1 MNLLHPEECLDLGS
15 ELEANSTIEI
25 CTGKKKAFPHILK
38 FKMHKGGTI
47 TPLQDKLNYMGIK
60 NRKYDFYLGG
70 TDSCQGKQNSV
81 QFSSIHHIDNHL
93 EVFLVS
99 SILHVGHGQ
108 EP

>member
-25 CTGKKKAFPHILK
+25 CTGKKKDFPHILK
-38 FKMHKGGTI
+38 FKMHKGGTV

-70 TDSCQGKQNSV
+70 TDSCQGKQIQYNFEYTSY
-81 QFSSIHHIDNHL
+81 
-93 EVFLVS
+93 
-99 SILHVGHGQ
+99 
-108 EP
+108 